1 MEQNGKEHMESKG
14 HPEGL
19 EGFVCFGLA
28 VRREGSWFP
37 D

>member
-1 MEQNGKEHMESKG
+1 MEQNGKEHMERRG
-14 HPEGL
+14 HPEVF

-28 VRREGSWFP
+28 SRHEGSWFP